1 MAGHVSAITI
11 IERGA
16 VLTETDGQAW
26 R

>member
-26 R
+26 Q